1 MSNITRRELLAFLG
15 ATAATTILS
24 PKAEEHLLGLG
35 DTSIAQAVNLPLN
48 FTPVRLPHPL
58 PIYRTKRSFLAT
70 GLNGRGRSLAPERNT
85 ALTTYRV
92 IDDVVV
98 PPEYERYVIVSW
110 GDRVFP
116 DANDYFGYNCDFT
129 AFIPASEDGS
139 IGLLWVNHKY
149 VSFPIS
155 HLAPV
160 TPPDLANAPSTG
172 TIVIGPSFPTTRNR
186 DLLGEFMYNMGGS
199 VVRIVKDRNNRYQVP
214 PNKVRNRRI
223 HGLSGLG
230 INSLRS
236 DGYRSVTSWN
246 GRQGDRNF
254 LIGTGPAAVEVFPRS
269 ADGLGNRIIGTAYN
283 CSGGVTPWGTI
294 LSAEENFQGSTT
306 FFVGVQENVNP
317 DGTQVGYV
325 RGTTGSEFGL
335 VGEKY
340 GWIVEID
347 PLDPDFQPRKHTA
360 LGRFR
365 HENIALRLEAG
376 RRLVAYMGDSRA
388 GGHIYKFVS
397 NGTVRNPNSK
407 RNSRLLE
414 NGILYVARYNP
425 DGTGEWIPLTLD
437 TPTNPIPPSVLA
449 STEVANL
456 GSATRNANTRLP
468 RRAGIAGQTQNN
480 SFVVIATVG
489 GQTVV
494 PESVALPG
502 YQNKTLR
509 DFYTSQ
515 GAILVDAFLAANLVG
530 GTPTAR
536 PENIEIHPITKQVYI
551 AFTDGA
557 PSLDGYPDS
566 RIFVVSKYSNEPNET
581 QNSGG
586 VYRIIENSANAIG
599 TTFRWQRFAQAG
611 EAGAEEG
618 TGFANVDNLVFD
630 AQANVW
636 GVTDISTSQQNGFS
650 IGANPQALIIDHRA
664 AGDQDL
670 AGVFGNNFLFFI
682 PTRGSDAGELIP
694 FAYGP
699 TRCEMTGLTFVGDTL
714 LLSIQHP
721 GEDVPID
728 DGTQLSRTIEL
739 LNLNGSLFNQQRVVS
754 RGSSWPSN
762 LRGRLGRPPKPS
774 VIGIVRKDAI
784 AGRFI

>member
-1 MSNITRRELLAFLG
+1 MSNITRRELLTFLG

-24 PKAEEHLLGLG
+24 PRVEEHLLGLG
-35 DTSIAQAVNLPLN
+35 DAGVAQAVDLPLS

-58 PIYRTKRSFLAT
+58 PIYRTKQSFLAT
-70 GLNGRGRSLAPERNT
+70 GLNGRGRNLAPERNT
-85 ALTTYRV
+85 ALTSYRV
-92 IDDVVV
+92 LDDVVV

-129 AFIPASEDGS
+129 AFIPAREDGS
-139 IGLLWVNHKY
+139 IGYLWVNHKY
-149 VSFPIS
+149 VSYPIS
-155 HLAPV
+155 NLAPV
-160 TPPDLANAPSTG
+160 TPLDLANAPSTG
-172 TIVIGPSFPTTRNR
+172 ATVIGANFPTIRNR

-199 VVRIVKDRNNRYQVP
+199 VVRVVKQRNNRYQVP
-214 PNKVRNRRI
+214 PNQVRNRRI

-230 INSLRS
+230 INSLRT

-246 GRQGDRNF
+246 GREGDRNF
-254 LIGTGPAAVEVFPRS
+254 LVGTGPAAVEVFPLS

-283 CSGGVTPWGTI
+283 SSGGVTPWGTI
-294 LSAEENFQGSTT
+294 LSAEENFQGSST

-317 DGTQVGYV
+317 DGTQVGYI
-325 RGTTGSEFGL
+325 RGTTGAEFGL

-365 HENIALRLEAG
+365 HSNIALRVEAG
-376 RRLVAYMGDSRA
+376 KRLVAYMGDDRR
-388 GGHIYKFVS
+388 GGHTYKFVS
-397 NGTVRNPNSK
+397 NGTVENPTSK
-407 RNSRLLE
+407 RNSRLFE
-414 NGILYVARYNP
+414 AGVLYVARYNP
-425 DGTGEWIPLTLD
+425 DGTGAWIPLTLD

-449 STEVANL
+449 ATEVANL
-456 GSATRNANTRLP
+456 GSATRNANIRLP
-468 RRAGIAGQTQNN
+468 RRTGIANQTQNN
-480 SFVVIATVG
+480 SFVVIAIAG

-494 PESVALPG
+494 PETLALPG
-502 YQNKTLR
+502 YQNRTLR

-515 GAILVDAFLAANLVG
+515 GAVLVDAFLAANLIG

-536 PENIEIHPITKQVYI
+536 PKDIEIHPITKQAYI
-551 AFTDGA
+551 AYANAA
-557 PSLDGYPDS
+557 PGQDGYADS
-566 RIFVVSKYSNEPNET
+566 RIFVVSKYSNEPDAT

-586 VYRIIENSANAIG
+586 LYRIIENNANGTG
-599 TTFRWQRFAQAG
+599 TTFRWQKFAQAG
-611 EAGAEEG
+611 EAGSEEG

-636 GVTDISTSQQNGFS
+636 GVTDIATDQQNGFS
-650 IGANPQALIIDHRA
+650 IGANLQPLIVDHRA
-664 AGDQDL
+664 AGDPDL

-682 PTRGSDAGELIP
+682 PTRGADAGELIP

-699 TRCEMTGLTFVGDTL
+699 TRCEMTGPTFVGDTL
-714 LLSIQHP
+714 ILSVQHP
-721 GEDVPID
+721 GEDVPIN

-739 LNLNGSLFNQQRVVS
+739 LNLNGSLFNQRRVVS

-762 LRGRLGRPPKPS
+762 IRGRLTGTPKPS
-774 VIGIVRKDAI
+774 VIGIVRKQAI
-784 AGRFI
+784 AGQFI